1 MIKSILVCT
10 DGSEHGDVAAEYGIH
25 LAKQLEARLIGLHVL
40 DSRMLE
46 GPLMADIS
54 GWVGAQPY
62 GTQLQQ
68 FRELMEQKGET
79 ILNAFADR
87 CQQSDITP
95 ETWLK
100 MGHPPQIIIDE
111 EARSELVILGQKG
124 EHAEFLGEMMGSMVE
139 RVVRHS
145 VKPCMVT
152 PGAYQPITKILAAY
166 DGSNH
171 ASQGLHE
178 AIELAAALKVGLHI
192 LTVKDGI
199 DDEKARQILQDGLSL
214 AEAHKTDA
222 EGDIAK
228 GDAEEVI
235 IEKAREKGCNLIVV
249 GAYGHNRI
257 REMILGSTT
266 TQLITYSDIPVI
278 LVR

>member
-10 DGSEHGDVAAEYGIH
+10 DGSEHGNVATEYGIH
-25 LAKQLEARLIGLHVL
+25 LAKELEARLIGLHVL

-62 GTQLQQ
+62 GAQLQQ
-68 FRELMEQKGET
+68 FRELMEQKGES
-79 ILNAFADR
+79 IINAFNER
-87 CQQSDITP
+87 CEKSGVTP

-100 MGHPPQIIIDE
+100 MGHPPQIILEE
-111 EARSELVILGQKG
+111 EARCELIIMGQKG
-124 EHAEFLGEMMGSMVE
+124 EHAEWIGELMGSMVE
-139 RVVRHS
+139 RMVRNS

-152 PGAYQPITKILAAY
+152 PGKFQPITKILAAY

-171 ASQGLHE
+171 ASQALHV
-178 AIELAAALKVGLHI
+178 AIEMAASLKVDLHI
-192 LTVKDGI
+192 LTITDGM
-199 DDEKARQILQDGLSL
+199 DEEKAKQVLQDGLSL
-214 AEAHKTDA
+214 AEAHGT
-222 EGDIAK
+222 K
-228 GDAEEVI
+228 GIGEITGGKPEEVI
-235 IEKAREKGCNLIVV
+235 LEKAIELGCNLIVV

-257 REMILGSTT
+257 REMILGNTT
-266 TQLITYSDIPVI
+266 TQLITYSDIPVV